1 MWFLVM
7 VILEVNATATA
18 KVLWGGTFDPIHQG
32 HVLSAIELSKYLGV
46 QPIELLP
53 NSQPAHRQSPVAT
66 AQQRAKMLSL
76 SIAAHDEL
84 VMDTREVK
92 RQGPSYSV
100 LTMAEVRQEV
110 GPVMPLIWCMGMD
123 AFSGLQRWHRWHEL
137 LDYGHV
143 LVLTRPASC
152 WPQDPELLTWYATHK
167 VDDAKDLLASPY
179 GQVAHLK
186 LGQHAVSAT
195 QIRQQLRLGYKPSAT
210 ELAPAVAQ
218 YIASQSLYG
227 IN

>member
-1 MWFLVM
+1 MDISAPNVSP
-7 VILEVNATATA
+7 AAR
-18 KVLWGGTFDPIHQG
+18 VLWGGTFDPIHEG
-32 HVLSAIELSKYLGV
+32 HVSLAIELSNYLGV
-46 QPIELLP
+46 QPLYLLP
-53 NSQPAHRQSPVAT
+53 NSQPAHRHAPVAT
-66 AQQRAKMLSL
+66 AKQRAKMLTLAIQSHEQL
-76 SIAAHDEL
+76 AID
-84 VMDTREVK
+84 MREIE

-100 LTMAEVRQEV
+100 LTMAEVRQEI

-123 AFSGLQRWHRWHEL
+123 AFTGLQRWHRWHEL

-167 VDDAKDLLASPY
+167 VDDAKDLLVSPY